1 MGVETEIKFRIPNHN
16 RDAPIRLRVPGCK
29 IGKRSESDLKST
41 YFDTR
46 KHKLKRRGLLLRVRQ
61 TDGKHIQTIKKA
73 SGAQFGRGEWETE
86 IAGRTPDLNEAN
98 GTPLERLA
106 SNKLRRKLK
115 PIFET
120 SVHRITMPVRTKRS
134 ELELA
139 IDHGRIV
146 AAGQTSR
153 IEEVELELKS
163 GSARDLFRVAKVLE
177 RKLAAELCLRAK
189 ADQGYDLV
197 DGKRAQAVFAEPTE
211 LGKQMTAIEGFQ
223 TIARSALRHFSGN
236 VDAVRRLDPE
246 GVHQMRVGLRRL
258 RAAISLFS
266 KALPKSK
273 TEEMTTEEIKTEL
286 RWLTNELARARELDV
301 FLEEK
306 IGPVAREITP
316 RRGGKA
322 IAKQFAEKRAEA
334 LEQARKAVDSPR
346 CRALLVDVLAWIE
359 AQRGQTDA
367 ANSELGGFA
376 AKLLDRRIRKMQ
388 KDAGKLQEMTAPER
402 HKFRIRMKKIRYAA
416 EFFESLFRS
425 KRDRKVLARLSKH
438 AKKIQDALGSLN
450 DFIADRKMA
459 AEAAL
464 EAPPQ
469 DRRARAYVS
478 GIIVGREDE
487 QARPLMQAAAKE
499 LRALRHVSG
508 LG

>member
-1 MGVETEIKFRIPNHN
+1 MGVETEIKFRIPKRNLGS
-16 RDAPIRLRVPGCK
+16 PPRLTVQGCK
-29 IGKRSESDLKST
+29 IGKRSESDLLST

-46 KHKLKRRGLLLRVRQ
+46 KHKLKRHGLLLRVRQ
-61 TDGKHIQTIKKA
+61 TDGKHIQTIKQA

-86 IAGRTPDLNEAN
+86 IAGRTPDLDEAN
-98 GTPLERLA
+98 GTPLQQLA
-106 SNKLRRKLK
+106 SKKLRRKLK

-146 AAGQTSR
+146 AAGHTSR

-163 GSARDLFRVAKVLE
+163 GPASDLFRVAKALE
-177 RKLAAELCLRAK
+177 GKLAAELCLRAK
-189 ADQGYDLV
+189 ADEGYDLV
-197 DGKRAQAVFAEPTE
+197 DGKRAQAVFAEPIE
-211 LGKQMTAIEGFQ
+211 LGERMTVIEGFKV
-223 TIARSALRHFSGN
+223 IARSALRHFSGN
-236 VDAVRRLDPE
+236 VDAVRSLDPE

-266 KALPKSK
+266 KALPQTK
-273 TEEMTTEEIKTEL
+273 TEEIKTEL

-322 IAKQFAEKRAEA
+322 IARQFAEKRAEA
-334 LEQARKAVDSPR
+334 LAQARRAVDSPR
-346 CRALLVDVLAWIE
+346 CRALLVDVLEWIE
-359 AQRGQTDA
+359 AQRGRTNG
-367 ANSELGGFA
+367 ANSELGEFA
-376 AKLLDRRIRKMQ
+376 AELLDRRIRKAR
-388 KDAGKLQEMTAPER
+388 KDAGKLQAMTARER
-402 HKFRIRMKKIRYAA
+402 HTFRIRMKKIRYAA
-416 EFFESLFRS
+416 EFFDSLFPS
-425 KRDRKVLARLSKH
+425 KRERKILARLSKH
-438 AKKIQDALGSLN
+438 SKKIQDALGSLN
-450 DFIADRKMA
+450 DFMADRKMA

-464 EAPPQ
+464 KAPPQ

-487 QARPLMQAAAKE
+487 QAKPLMQAAAKE
-499 LRALRHVSG
+499 VRALRHLSG

>member
-1 MGVETEIKFRIPNHN
+1 MGVETEIKFRMPNHN
-16 RDAPIRLRVPGCK
+16 RGASARLTVPGCK
-29 IGKRSESDLKST
+29 IGARSESDLLST

-61 TDGKHIQTIKKA
+61 TDGKHIQTIKKT

-86 IAGRTPDLNEAN
+86 IAGRTPDLDEAN
-98 GTPLERLA
+98 GTPLQRLA

-146 AAGQTSR
+146 AAGHTSR
-153 IEEVELELKS
+153 IEEVELELKT
-163 GSARDLFRVAKVLE
+163 GPARDLFRVAKALE

-197 DGKRAQAVFAEPTE
+197 NGKRAQAVFAEPIE
-211 LGKQMTAIEGFQ
+211 LEKRMSAIEGFQ
-223 TIARSALRHFSGN
+223 VIARSALRHFSGN
-236 VDAVRRLDPE
+236 LDAIRKLDPE

-266 KALPKSK
+266 KALATAK
-273 TEEMTTEEIKTEL
+273 TEKIKTEL
-286 RWLTNELARARELDV
+286 RWLTNELAPARELDV

-316 RRGGKA
+316 QRGGKA
-322 IAKQFAEKRAEA
+322 IAKQFADKRAEA

-346 CRALLVDVLAWIE
+346 CRALLIDVLAWIE
-359 AQRGQTDA
+359 AQRGRTDV
-367 ANSELGGFA
+367 ANSELGEFA
-376 AKLLDRRIRKMQ
+376 AKLLDRRMRKAH

-402 HKFRIRMKKIRYAA
+402 HKFRIRMKKLRYAA

-425 KRDRKVLARLSKH
+425 KRQRKALARLSKH
-438 AKKIQDALGSLN
+438 TKKISGCSRLAQRLHCGPKDGGRGRAPG
-450 DFIADRKMA
+450 A
-459 AEAAL
+459 A
-464 EAPPQ
+464 
-469 DRRARAYVS
+469 AR
-478 GIIVGREDE
+478 
-487 QARPLMQAAAKE
+487 QARPRLCF
-499 LRALRHVSG
+499 RHYRRSRG
-508 LG
+508 